1 VVSRINQIEDF
12 LKSNQIEIKNLI
24 PIKNDASFRKY
35 FRIDK
40 KILMDA
46 NPTLGEDV
54 SSFININNLLN
65 EFQLNVPEI
74 YSIDKENGFLLLEDL
89 GEDIFSK
96 ILDNKNEEKLYK
108 QAIEILAEIHKKDL
122 NEFNYSILP
131 KKYSIEK
138 LLQESQLFIDW
149 YLKKFLKLDISKTE
163 IKDFSDIISKIFSS
177 LEPKLEKLVLRDYH
191 VDNLILQ
198 SSKVGLKQV
207 GILDFQDAVIGQSSY
222 DLISIIEDVRRPITK
237 DLKTSLIDYFVDL
250 TGYDLNNLKNE
261 LAFYSVQRNLKILG
275 IFCRLS
281 IRDNKPNYMSYNNNA
296 WIYIESNLNN
306 PIMKDLQNWIK
317 KILPHEKE

>member
-1 VVSRINQIEDF
+1 MVSRINQIEDF

-46 NPTLGEDV
+46 DPTLGEDV

-317 KILPHEKE
+317 KILQHEKE

>member
-1 VVSRINQIEDF
+1 MSRINQIEGF

-46 NPTLGEDV
+46 DPTLGEDV

>member
-1 VVSRINQIEDF
+1 MVSRINQIEDF

-46 NPTLGEDV
+46 DPTLGEDV

>member
-1 VVSRINQIEDF
+1 MSRINQIEGF

-46 NPTLGEDV
+46 DPTLGEDV

-237 DLKTSLIDYFVDL
+237 DLKTRLIDYFVDL

>member
-1 VVSRINQIEDF
+1 MVSRINQIEGF

-46 NPTLGEDV
+46 DPTLGEDI

-163 IKDFSDIISKIFSS
+163 IKDFLDIISKIFSS

>member
-1 VVSRINQIEDF
+1 MVSRINQIEDF

-163 IKDFSDIISKIFSS
+163 IKDFLDIISKIFSS